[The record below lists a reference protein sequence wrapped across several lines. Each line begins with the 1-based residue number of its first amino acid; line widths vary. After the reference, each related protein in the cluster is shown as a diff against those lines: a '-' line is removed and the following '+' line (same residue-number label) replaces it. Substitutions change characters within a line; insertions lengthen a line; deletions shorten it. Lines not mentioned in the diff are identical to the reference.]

1 MARDLRKDLVG
12 PSPSAQVAL
21 VVPTTYDSQIL
32 RAVGN
37 HLALGN
43 QGIALTICPN
53 SIFNISQV
61 QTRSCVLI
69 LWDSQSCPW
78 RTAVDTSFSQIVNNM
93 LQVIVGYMN
102 ALPGTEDWKPDT
114 NTLVGSFI
122 LTARVGG
129 DGTDDGDD
137 TEQKEGFTVIPCGKK
152 ASLSEFRRVLDSSL
166 LVYGSKLAVCAATA
180 NAEHLDALMALNLPC
195 LLLMTSANAKDT
207 VQCATGGASTVIY
220 WDHVCSFHTS
230 NFETKT
236 TKKSWNEAGSSV
248 QVSNQDGFALEKL
261 SIEISSF
268 GEHRLSSRMSSR
280 HRDVSEFGSG
290 GDSDSEFTIIRRGPP
305 AKQVIRQPTAEV
317 GDSEGWWHR
326 ATPPKPA
333 ERSGTVE
340 LRDATVAELFKNLAR
355 WGSNSALDRAE
366 IAKSNANHWEIKV
379 TGKTEEELSMTIRS
393 IDALVAAANKHSDSR
408 ISLVDWCPKH
418 LDAIMGSSQLSK
430 ALREANAAV
439 LFSIS
444 DKSATARGKS
454 DGGIELSASICALDS
469 NGLESIRDWLA
480 DLFPRKTQWIC
491 PSPGPTAAQLSAFT
505 VVAELSLHEPVDPT
519 NRVVRIDAWGFG
531 SSLNRAYEELV
542 KRKNDKRSDTAPIY
556 QPPIP
561 STSTKVSSSK
571 GSTQMSGNTT
581 GVVSAAPSPVSKAG
595 NLEARGGP
603 GHSLKQ
609 KTSSSSSFTF
619 QDREA
624 GVFYQAFEQEF
635 REYMKEELGVD
646 VVTSESSVG
655 TDSPQQCRGSP
666 SSEKGANFDTRAPA
680 VKVVISGNSNKDV
693 LASKQ
698 YFDTFLNTTHLARCQ
713 VAFPRTS
720 VEKYK
725 ELLLFKQTH
734 DKRLRTVRLT
744 ANATS
749 PIRCTNPM
757 NLLGFINVRI
767 KPPLHS
773 KGIKRMQLPA
783 DVTVTLCGPYQ
794 SKVQLEALRDLE
806 RAFNGVPSEY
816 VSAICELPAT
826 SPITRQ
832 LTVKVSREEFIK
844 HHGLAGLKFD
854 EGSKNKGGMAI
865 SKLWSPNGRHLAKVL
880 DVIRQACPDTRI
892 KHEAPMPSQ
901 LPEYEQ
907 SSPLFTSSVKSTTN
921 IVRGSA
927 VGNAG
932 GVGGGEFPPLGNAVH
947 VSLPQG
953 LEGATGFGL
962 NPSSPI
968 SPQRRSKSVIHWP
981 HLSLR
986 FVFLSD
992 PFKETL
998 TSIVSAYRSR
1008 GVTVTL
1014 PFRDKSDPTA
1024 CMMLEGEQNLVELC
1038 SRNVTEYMGTILLQ
1052 QRNVTMLL
1060 SGATFSKLTA
1070 NDLALLKEI
1079 QGRCGVHI
1087 VLEPSI
1093 EEKKEAKWK
1102 YHIGALPKHVTLPS
1116 VQCSLSLSL
1125 SSSFAEKVVGGG
1137 AQSSLQRSVIGSPIG
1152 SPLSSFSNNAG
1163 TLSSELVT
1171 PFSEFSSLG
1180 TPSPLLGRFSPDPHF
1195 YSYSQ
1200 HAPQTLFTSYDS
1212 PLSLSSSPTAY
1223 QQGSAMSGASSWS
1236 RDLDPQ
1242 SNASSS
1248 SLQSGLRPLSRG
1260 ASFETQQGQGQG
1272 VTPTSMKSSSHEL
1285 LVTHVINKHAKCTVE
1300 VVVLSDSSG
1309 KCSGL
1314 GVECLLLVV
1323 DTDANVGLNTGQIA
1337 SLNRGEP
1344 IIDRVDHDPLVSLSR
1359 DSTATPPS
1367 TMIRVRPVLA
1377 GREDPAAQ
1385 TIALGSAVINALD
1398 SANSI
1403 GLHGVAIVVPE
1414 PYSELLP
1421 SLSKDAIRRTV
1432 ARKVLQFAHEK
1443 DAITIRR
1450 IVLREDGEAYIS
1462 GGLLCCSYDE
1472 NSTTSMGSPFVNAI
1486 LSHIE
1491 EETSQ
1496 LLSFLDAKIVSATVP
1511 LPAKMPED
1519 CVVGGSKSAILCLVR
1534 GQPESILRTVQ
1545 EMAEVSRRR
1554 E

>member
-21 VVPTTYDSQIL
+21 VVPTTFDSQIL
-32 RAVGN
+32 RVGN
-37 HLALGN
+37 PAILALGN

-53 SIFNISQV
+53 SIFNISQM

-93 LQVIVGYMN
+93 LQVIVAYMH
-102 ALPGTEDWKPDT
+102 ARPGSEDWKPDT
-114 NTLVGSFI
+114 KTMVGSFI
-122 LTARVGG
+122 LTAIVGG
-129 DGTDDGDD
+129 GGTDDGDD
-137 TEQKEGFTVIPCGKK
+137 AELKEGFTVIPCGQK
-152 ASLSEFRRVLDSSL
+152 ASLGEFRRVLDSSL
-166 LVYGSKLAVCAATA
+166 LVHGSKLAVCVATA
-180 NAEHLDALMALNLPC
+180 NAEHLDALVALNLPA

-207 VQCATGGASTVIY
+207 VQCATGGASTVIC
-220 WDHVCSFHTS
+220 WNHVCSFHKS
-230 NFETKT
+230 NAEIKSTLT
-236 TKKSWNEAGSSV
+236 TKKHWNEAGSAV
-248 QVSNQDGFALEKL
+248 EVSNQGGFALEKL
-261 SIEISSF
+261 SIETSSSD
-268 GEHRLSSRMSSR
+268 EHELPSRMSSR

-290 GDSDSEFTIIRRGPP
+290 GDSDSDFTIITRGPP
-305 AKQVIRQPTAEV
+305 AKQVFRQPSAEA

-333 ERSGTVE
+333 ELIGTVE

-366 IAKSNANHWEIKV
+366 IAKNSANHWEIKV
-379 TGKTEEELSMTIRS
+379 TGKTEEHLSTTIKL
-393 IDALVAAANKHSDSR
+393 IDALVAAANKYSESR
-408 ISLVDWCPKH
+408 ISLIDWCPKH

-439 LFSIS
+439 LFSVS
-444 DKSATARGKS
+444 DKSATARGKGDS
-454 DGGIELSASICALDS
+454 GVELSASICALDS
-469 NGLESIRDWLA
+469 EGLESIRDWLA
-480 DLFPRKTQWIC
+480 DLFPRKTQWKC

-519 NRVVRIDAWGFG
+519 NRVVCIDAWGFG

-542 KRKNDKRSDTAPIY
+542 KRKNDKRSDTASIY

-561 STSTKVSSSK
+561 SMTTKVSSSK
-571 GSTQMSGNTT
+571 GSTQISGNTT
-581 GVVSAAPSPVSKAG
+581 GVISAASSPARKAG
-595 NLEARGGP
+595 NLEARGGT

-609 KTSSSSSFTF
+609 KSSSSSFTF

-655 TDSPQQCRGSP
+655 ADSPQQQCKGSP
-666 SSEKGANFDTRAPA
+666 SSEKPANFDARAPA
-680 VKVVISGNSNKDV
+680 VKVVISGSSSKDV

-725 ELLLFKQTH
+725 ELLLFKQSH

-744 ANATS
+744 ANANS

-806 RAFNGVPSEY
+806 RAFNGVPSDY

-854 EGSKNKGGMAI
+854 EGSKNKGGVAI
-865 SKLWSPNGRHLAKVL
+865 SKLWSPNSRHLAKVL

-907 SSPLFTSSVKSTTN
+907 SSPLFTSSAKSTTN
-921 IVRGSA
+921 NVRGSA
-927 VGNAG
+927 GGNAD
-932 GVGGGEFPPLGNAVH
+932 GVGSGEFSGLGNAVPA
-947 VSLPQG
+947 SLPPG
-953 LEGATGFGL
+953 LEGAAGLGL
-962 NPSSPI
+962 NPSSPS
-968 SPQRRSKSVIHWP
+968 SPQRRSKSIIHWP

-998 TSIVSAYRSR
+998 TSIVSTYRSR

-1024 CMMLEGEQNLVELC
+1024 CMMLEGEQNLVESC
-1038 SRNVTEYMGTILLQ
+1038 SRNVTEYMSTILLQ
-1052 QRNVTMLL
+1052 QRNVIMLL
-1060 SGATFSKLTA
+1060 SGSTFSKLTA

-1079 QGRCGVHI
+1079 QGRCGVHVI
-1087 VLEPSI
+1087 LDPTV
-1093 EEKKEAKWK
+1093 EEKKDAKWK
-1102 YHIGALPKHVTLPS
+1102 YYIGALPKHVTLPS
-1116 VQCSLSLSL
+1116 AQCSLSLSL
-1125 SSSFAEKVVGGG
+1125 STSFAEKVVGG
-1137 AQSSLQRSVIGSPIG
+1137 AQSSFQRSAIGSPIG
-1152 SPLSSFSNNAG
+1152 SPLSSFSNTTG

-1171 PFSEFSSLG
+1171 PFSSLG
-1180 TPSPLLGRFSPDPHF
+1180 APSPLLGRFSPDPHS

-1200 HAPQTLFTSYDS
+1200 HAPQTLFSSYDPS
-1212 PLSLSSSPTAY
+1212 LSLSSSPAAS
-1223 QQGSAMSGASSWS
+1223 QQGSAMSGANSWF
-1236 RDLDPQ
+1236 RDLDLQ
-1242 SNASSS
+1242 SNAS
-1248 SLQSGLRPLSRG
+1248 SLQSGLRPLTRG
-1260 ASFETQQGQGQG
+1260 ASFEIQQGQGTGQG
-1272 VTPTSMKSSSHEL
+1272 GAQTSIKSSSHEL

-1344 IIDRVDHDPLVSLSR
+1344 IIDRVDQDPLVSLSR

-1367 TMIRVRPVLA
+1367 TMIRVRPVLV

-1385 TIALGSAVINALD
+1385 AIALGSAVVNALD

-1462 GGLLCCSYDE
+1462 GGLLCCTYDE
-1472 NSTTSMGSPFVNAI
+1472 NANTGSAFVSAI

-1519 CVVGGSKSAILCLVR
+1519 CVVGGGKNSILCVVR

-1545 EMAEVSRRR
+1545 ELAEVSRRR